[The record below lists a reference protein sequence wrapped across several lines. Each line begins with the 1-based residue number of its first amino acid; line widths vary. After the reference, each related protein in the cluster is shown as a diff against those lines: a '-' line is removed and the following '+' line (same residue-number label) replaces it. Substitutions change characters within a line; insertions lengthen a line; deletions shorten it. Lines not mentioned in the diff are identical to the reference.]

1 MKPGQDLS
9 RVAGCQSHARRQL
22 LRFLLTSP
30 LLYSAGLIP
39 YLTILP
45 KNSSAEDAIS
55 TATPMPATGAVSR
68 NAFPSKRAPITS
80 PVDAVNILQFED
92 AARKRLSPELFHFI
106 ADGADDRK
114 TLKANREA
122 FDQVQIRPRRLVDVS
137 AIDTTATLLGQVME
151 TPIILAPVGAQQ
163 MLQPEGELVT
173 ARAAAAKRH
182 LFIVS
187 MLSSYKVGEIA
198 TSGKGPLWF
207 QLYPSPNRTG
217 TLQLLKRAEDAG
229 AGAVILT
236 VDGPVRG
243 NRERENWYRSHSK
256 ERKWPRMGNL
266 EDLEGPLRIGD
277 PSLTWDFIGWLKA
290 NTRMKV
296 VLKGIVTHEDARLCV
311 KHDID
316 GLIVSNHGGR
326 QEESGRGTLECLPE
340 VVKAVNGRIPVLIDG
355 GFRRGTD
362 IFKALA
368 LGAQAICIGRPYLW
382 GLATFGEDGVGMV
395 LSLMRAELERI
406 MKLAGTPSIKDI
418 RPAFVKR
425 QSCAPA
431 RS

>member
-9 RVAGCQSHARRQL
+9 RVTGCQSHARRQL

-39 YLTILP
+39 LLP
-45 KNSSAEDAIS
+45 KNSSAQDAVS
-55 TATPMPATGAVSR
+55 TATPMPATGAVSKD
-68 NAFPSKRAPITS
+68 AFPSKWAPIKS
-80 PVDAVNILQFED
+80 PVDAVNIFQFED
-92 AARKRLSPELFHFI
+92 AARKKLSPELFHFI

-122 FDQVQIRPRRLVDVS
+122 FDQVQIRARRLVDVS
-137 AIDTTATLLGQVME
+137 TIDMTVSLLGRTME

-163 MLQPEGELVT
+163 MLQPEGELAT
-173 ARAAAAKRH
+173 ARAAASKKN

-187 MLSSYKVGEIA
+187 MLSSHSVGEIA
-198 TSGKGPLWF
+198 AAAKGPLWF
-207 QLYPSPNRTG
+207 QLYPSPNRAG

-229 AGAVILT
+229 ADTVILT
-236 VDGPVRG
+236 IDGPVRG

-277 PSLTWDFIGWLKA
+277 PSLTWDFIGWLKS

-311 KHDID
+311 KHDVD
-316 GLIVSNHGGR
+316 GVIVSNHGGR
-326 QEESGRGTLECLPE
+326 QEESSRGTLESLPE
-340 VVKAVNGRIPVLIDG
+340 VVKAIDGRIPVLIDG

-406 MKLAGTPSIKDI
+406 MKLAGTPSINEI

-425 QSCAPA
+425 ESCAPA
-431 RS
+431 RR